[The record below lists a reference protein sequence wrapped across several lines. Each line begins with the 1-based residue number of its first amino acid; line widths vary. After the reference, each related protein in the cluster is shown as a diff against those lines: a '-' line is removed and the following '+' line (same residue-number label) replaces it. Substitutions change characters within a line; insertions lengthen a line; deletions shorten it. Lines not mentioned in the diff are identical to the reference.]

1 MFRVPNTNQYCF
13 CLSSARFWYWW
24 CDDDFG
30 KCLWQNV
37 CLGIQSVVC
46 QSWFTETVNITHCF
60 KPGKTDAYLQW
71 LRRLY
76 AQRSG
81 SVRANNFVLDIKR
94 EVKQG
99 DALSPILFF
108 HAQLG
113 WTIQNWKRR
122 MVSCWARWVAGFGI
136 LKNVDSQLS
145 ISQAKIV
152 HNLPLGTT
160 CAHWCLWR
168 FFGCGIGQRKHKY
181 FSRYIYEHVKRRF
194 FSNRNAGS
202 ILVCASQPATNSDKQ
217 FFAFFWRLSHLGW
230 GGRWGGATSYLL
242 RWAHIMLR

>member
-1 MFRVPNTNQYCF
+1 MFRVPNHNQYCF

-46 QSWFTETVNITHCF
+46 QSWFTENVNITHCF
-60 KPGKTDAYLQW
+60 KPWKTDAYLQW

-108 HAQLG
+108 HVKLG
-113 WTIQNWKRR
+113 WTIQNWKQR
-122 MVSCWARWVAGFGI
+122 MVSCWARWA
-136 LKNVDSQLS
+136 
-145 ISQAKIV
+145 
-152 HNLPLGTT
+152 
-160 CAHWCLWR
+160 
-168 FFGCGIGQRKHKY
+168 
-181 FSRYIYEHVKRRF
+181 
-194 FSNRNAGS
+194 AGS
-202 ILVCASQPATNSDKQ
+202 DNSKKCRLATEYFKSKNCSQFATWNNLCTLM
-217 FFAFFWRLSHLGW
+217 FVTIFWLWH
-230 GGRWGGATSYLL
+230 GATKTE
-242 RWAHIMLR
+242 IF